1 MLICDHA
8 IREEGSGKISL
19 IGIFEQIN
27 AASVPVPHPALSVYA
42 KVTDAQG
49 EYDLS
54 LDLVRLEDLMVIGHG
69 EAHAT
74 VADRLVPTE
83 LLFNLA
89 WLLFERAGEYEF
101 RLSANGRYVAS
112 KSFRVILWDQPQ
124 VGQGGPPPHGKD
136 RGRLEV
142 CRPSLLDR
150 SASTGRADD
159 GGPDRAVVHLHA
171 PHAPAAG

>member
-1 MLICDHA
+1 MNEPGGGPGGQAPASAPHPIFNAMLICDHA

-19 IGIFEQIN
+19 IGIFEQIHVPSLP
-27 AASVPVPHPALSVYA
+27 AGHASLSVYA

-74 VADRLVPTE
+74 VANRLAPME
-83 LLFNLA
+83 FLFNLA

-112 KSFRVILWDQPQ
+112 KSFRVILSNQPQ
-124 VGQGGPPPHGKD
+124 VGQGGAPPPHG
-136 RGRLEV
+136 
-142 CRPSLLDR
+142 
-150 SASTGRADD
+150 
-159 GGPDRAVVHLHA
+159 
-171 PHAPAAG
+171 